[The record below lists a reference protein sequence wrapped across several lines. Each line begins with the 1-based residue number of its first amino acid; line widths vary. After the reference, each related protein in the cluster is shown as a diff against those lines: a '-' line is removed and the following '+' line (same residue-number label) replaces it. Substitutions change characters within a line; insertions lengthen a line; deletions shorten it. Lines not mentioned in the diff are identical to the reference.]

1 MPGTSKAEP
10 SREAIEAALLDE
22 QALLESLVANIR
34 AGRSSEDWSPECRD
48 ALARA
53 LSPGD
58 ASPGEHWKARA
69 LRRHLFGPDQ
79 DAHIEAPDTP
89 PTMQERRRAE
99 RVRSDL
105 AHLVPLRAL
114 GRRGVPRR
122 G

>member
-22 QALLESLVANIR
+22 QALLESLAANIR
-34 AGRSSEDWSPECRD
+34 AGLAPEDWAPECRD

-69 LRRHLFGPDQ
+69 LRRHLFGPDR
-79 DAHIEAPDTP
+79 DAGIQVPDTP
-89 PTMQERRRAE
+89 PTVQESRRAE

-114 GRRGVPRR
+114 GRRGVPRA